1 MKLNHLLAA
10 LLAALALTACD
21 QSEQKASTESASS
34 APQTAEQ
41 AAPAKEQAP
50 QTNNAS
56 SSTNQAE
63 ASSAQ
68 ASAAEPAKQTPAE
81 SASPVAGEKDA
92 KQSATAQNPTAVPQ
106 NFHYQ
111 DVVEGNDFK
120 SYKFNA
126 EKGQKV
132 LVNLSTQ
139 GNAGAFLYGYD
150 DFMTGEPYTLPETGE
165 YEVRVVLPRNSVR
178 KGEKATFEIDIS
190 VK

>member
-1 MKLNHLLAA
+1 M
-10 LLAALALTACD
+10 
-21 QSEQKASTESASS
+21 
-34 APQTAEQ
+34 
-41 AAPAKEQAP
+41 
-50 QTNNAS
+50 
-56 SSTNQAE
+56 
-63 ASSAQ
+63 
-68 ASAAEPAKQTPAE
+68 
-81 SASPVAGEKDA
+81 
-92 KQSATAQNPTAVPQ
+92 
-106 NFHYQ
+106 
-111 DVVEGNDFK
+111 
-120 SYKFNA
+120 KFNA

>member
-21 QSEQKASTESASS
+21 QSEQKAGTESASS

-56 SSTNQAE
+56 SATTQTE
-63 ASSAQ
+63 ASSSQ
-68 ASAAEPAKQTPAE
+68 ASAAKQTPAE